1 MTAVLLHVPHAGTHV
16 PGWARPPL
24 PDDAE
29 LAAEISALT
38 DHRTDVLARAAA
50 GGAPVLVNEV
60 SRFVVDVERFP
71 DEREEMRAVGMG
83 AVYTHGTRG
92 QRIRPDD
99 PVHEAALLAAY
110 FHPWAARVEA
120 AVRAALADGPVVL
133 LDVHSYPRDPLPYET
148 RARERRSEPPDPRTT
163 RRPEVCLGTD
173 ARHTPAW
180 LVAAARAAFAGFGT
194 ALDTPFAGT
203 YVPLALLGDERV
215 SSLMLEVRRD
225 VHAAREA
232 ELTAA
237 LAALVAAV
245 RARPPA
251 HRDRA

>member
-1 MTAVLLHVPHAGTHV
+1 MTTVVLHVPHAGTHV
-16 PGWARPPL
+16 PAWARPPL

-29 LAAEISALT
+29 LAAEIAALT

-50 GGAPVLVNEV
+50 GGATVLVDEV

-71 DEREEMRAVGMG
+71 DEREAMRAVGMG

-99 PVHEAALLAAY
+99 PAHEAALLAAY

-133 LDVHSYPRDPLPYET
+133 LDVHSYPRDPLPYE
-148 RARERRSEPPDPRTT
+148 RRPGD
-163 RRPEVCLGTD
+163 RPEVCLGTD
-173 ARHTPAW
+173 ARHTPPW
-180 LVAAARAAFAGFGT
+180 LLAAARTAFAGFGT
-194 ALDTPFAGT
+194 ACDTPFAGT
-203 YVPLALLGDERV
+203 YVPLALLGDARV

-225 VHAAREA
+225 VHAARED

-237 LAALVAAV
+237 LRALVTAV
-245 RARPPA
+245 GTPPPG
-251 HRDRA
+251 RRGRG

>member
-1 MTAVLLHVPHAGTHV
+1 MTAVVLHVPHAGTRV
-16 PGWARPPL
+16 PDWARPPL
-24 PDDAE
+24 LDDAG
-29 LAAEISALT
+29 LAAEIAALT

-71 DEREEMRAVGMG
+71 DGREAMRAVGMG

-99 PVHEAALLAAY
+99 PAHEAALLAAY

-120 AVRAALADGPVVL
+120 AVRAALVDGPVVL
-133 LDVHSYPRDPLPYET
+133 LDVHSYPRDPLPYELH
-148 RARERRSEPPDPRTT
+148 AAGP
-163 RRPEVCLGTD
+163 RPEVCLGTD
-173 ARHTPAW
+173 ARHTPPW
-180 LVAAARAAFAGFGT
+180 LLAAARAAFAGFGT
-194 ALDTPFAGT
+194 ACDTPFAGT
-203 YVPLALLGDERV
+203 YVPLALLGDARV
-215 SSLMLEVRRD
+215 ASLMLEVRRD

-237 LAALVAAV
+237 LAALVAAAAAT
-245 RARPPA
+245 RGGPHPLR
-251 HRDRA
+251 